1 MTSEVRMMRKMLFL
15 PVLLF
20 LLFLLLPSHTL
31 AEASLSLTDL
41 PQEKQRN
48 FLQNASLVA
57 TQADYADLGIVCFD
71 VRSDGMVALGFNLP
85 SGGRYAAVLDADGV
99 FQYGY
104 VFRCTGSF
112 LLDWEEDG
120 LGIIWVRASTRAVFD
135 EAGSCLSIAAFNI
148 DHAANRYINALYAPV
163 RRTAE
168 AVYELETDWPLAL
181 IPARLVRTDTQGTAV
196 VLHDTSAASMLGA
209 LLVYAMIVFIAVC
222 IIVASKRHAG
232 RIDKELNS

>member
-1 MTSEVRMMRKMLFL
+1 MMKRMMFL

-20 LLFLLLPSHTL
+20 LLLPVMAL
-31 AEASLSLTDL
+31 AEASLPLTDL
-41 PQEKQRN
+41 PHEKQRN

-57 TQADYADLGIVCFD
+57 TQADYANLGIACFD

-104 VFRCTGSF
+104 IFRCTGSF
-112 LLDWEEDG
+112 LLDWAEDG
-120 LGIIWVRASTRAVFD
+120 LGIIWVRSNTRAVFD

-148 DHAANRYINALYAPV
+148 DHAANRYINALFAPV

-168 AVYELETDWPLAL
+168 AVYELEIDWPLAL
-181 IPARLVRTDTQGTAV
+181 VHARLVRTDAQGNAV
-196 VLHDTSAASMLGA
+196 ILHDASVSSMLSA
-209 LLVYAMIVFIAVC
+209 MLVYALIVFIVVC
-222 IIVASKRHAG
+222 FIVTHKRHSG
-232 RIDKELNS
+232 RIDKQLNS